1 MRRII
6 LISLAGVVL
15 AGMAACDLVDP
26 ARPAAQPDEIVYGN
40 LVEVSQ
46 SEAEPHEWTALIR
59 VGPPRALLDAEE
71 QAGQTPP
78 PVQKGLQATVT
89 VTGDTVVV
97 YRDLPAALEDI
108 DPGTEVAVVPVAGTT
123 RMIGSDDLRL
133 EASTVMDFASYRR
146 WRLPGLKAED
156 DSEVDRADL
165 INSSGAEIAP
175 VPVGGGRILYFTYHL
190 RPPAGEDDEWHG
202 AVRDGLVV
210 PDEENVPL
218 ERSYRTELG
227 ESGWSPPVLVRF
239 PGFDEAPQI
248 RVTWVSADELQCLV
262 TVSES
267 GQQPWVGR
275 ASRERADA
283 PWGPPQRLEFLGDG
297 AHDAVYLTGSTKK
310 IVFVATM
317 SGTQG
322 DLVLYDPGDERSP
335 LPLQPQICTLGNEW
349 NPRTGAAN
357 ELFFCR
363 EDRQLVFA
371 GGGVRA
377 LTLPGPQRTVFTQ
390 GAPTDDGKWLFVCI
404 PRFRPVELDQ
414 DVYVAPLG
422 EGFTLGQP
430 VPVDDWRP

>member
-1 MRRII
+1 
-6 LISLAGVVL
+6 
-15 AGMAACDLVDP
+15 
-26 ARPAAQPDEIVYGN
+26 
-40 LVEVSQ
+40 VSQ
-46 SEAEPHEWTALIR
+46 SDAEPNEWTALIR

-71 QAGQTPP
+71 EAGHTPP
-78 PVQKGLQATVT
+78 SVQKGLQATVT

-97 YRDLPAALEDI
+97 YRDLPAALEEI

-175 VPVGGGRILYFTYHL
+175 APVGGGEILYFTYHL

-202 AVRDGLVV
+202 AVREGLVV
-210 PDEENVPL
+210 PDEEHAPL
-218 ERSYRTELG
+218 ERSYRSELG
-227 ESGWSPPVLVRF
+227 ESGWSPPALVQF
-239 PGFDEAPQI
+239 PGLDDVAQI

-322 DLVLYDPGDERSP
+322 DLLLYDPGDERSP

-349 NPRTGAAN
+349 NPRTGPAN

-371 GGGVRA
+371 DGRVRA
-377 LTLPGPQRTVFTQ
+377 LALPGPQRTVFTQ
-390 GAPTDDGKWLFVCI
+390 GAPTDDGKWLFVCT

-414 DVYVAPLG
+414 DIYVAPLG
-422 EGFTLGQP
+422 EGFTLGRP
-430 VPVDDWRP
+430 VAVDDWRP